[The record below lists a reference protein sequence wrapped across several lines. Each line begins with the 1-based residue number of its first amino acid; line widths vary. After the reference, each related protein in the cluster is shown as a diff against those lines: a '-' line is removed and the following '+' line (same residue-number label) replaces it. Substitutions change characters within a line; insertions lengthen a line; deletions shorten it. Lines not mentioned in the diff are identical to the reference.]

1 MHASFSR
8 RLPPLAA
15 AIALLLL
22 IPAAI
27 ARAIPVEIGLTSLRA
42 IQTSLPNKAD
52 EQAFLLVTGVA
63 SGKEFSQHLPA
74 DQPSWTIGPKKP
86 VASDKQPIALWKG
99 ELGDGEFALVTVAL
113 FQGKSPDAAKVKEF
127 ESKLADS
134 NKSAAARSK
143 PRLAKAEFDNLHD
156 DTLHAQQKLITT
168 VKKILPHD
176 KDNPDH
182 YGGLFDILVWNNA
195 GQSQK
200 RVDPV
205 GLTFGEHYGVDPK
218 IYTKIKNTRAN
229 VMIKDDATGEWAEQQ
244 VTPLNDDQDAL
255 RVKML
260 ETELIKTGPEPAK
273 NTIDYLAEIQVK
285 ANGKA
290 LKWELG
296 GIQTGPSDLHTY
308 WDFAE

>member
-1 MHASFSR
+1 MQPPR
-8 RLPPLAA
+8 RLTFLAA
-15 AIALLLL
+15 AIALL
-22 IPAAI
+22 IPAL
-27 ARAIPVEIGLTSLRA
+27 ARAVPVEIDLTSLRA

-52 EQAFLLVTGVA
+52 EQAFLFVTGVA
-63 SGKEFSQHLPA
+63 GGKEFSQHLPA

-86 VASDKQPIALWKG
+86 VAGEKQPLPLWKG
-99 ELGDGEFALVTVAL
+99 DLGDGEFALVTVVL
-113 FQGKSPDAAKVKEF
+113 FQGKAPDSAKVKEF
-127 ESKLADS
+127 ESKLADAD
-134 NKSAAARSK
+134 KTGGRTK
-143 PRLAKAEFDNLHD
+143 PKLAKADFDNLHD
-156 DTLHAQQKLITT
+156 ETLKAQQKLVTG

-195 GQSQK
+195 GQIQK

-260 ETELIKTGPEPAK
+260 ETELIKSGAEPAK
-273 NTIDYLAEIQVK
+273 NTTDYLAEIQVK
-285 ANGKA
+285 VSGKP
-290 LKWELG
+290 LKWDLG

>member
-1 MHASFSR
+1 MHASSRR
-8 RLPPLAA
+8 RLPFLAA
-15 AIALLLL
+15 LIALLV
-22 IPAAI
+22 PAAT
-27 ARAIPVEIGLTSLRA
+27 RAVPVEIDLTSLRA

-52 EQAFLLVTGVA
+52 EQAFLIVTGVA

-86 VASDKQPIALWKG
+86 VASEKQPIALWKG

-113 FQGKSPDAAKVKEF
+113 FQGKSADSPKVKEF
-127 ESKLADS
+127 ESKLADA
-134 NKSAAARSK
+134 NKAAGDRAK
-143 PRLAKAEFDNLHD
+143 PKLNKAQFDNLHD
-156 DTLHAQQKLITT
+156 ETLHARQKLVTG

-182 YGGLFDILVWNNA
+182 YGGLFDVLVWNNG
-195 GQSQK
+195 GQIQK

-229 VMIKDDATGEWAEQQ
+229 VMVKDDATGEWAEQQ

-260 ETELIKTGPEPAK
+260 ETELVKTGPEPAK
-273 NTIDYLAEIQVK
+273 NTTDYLAEIQVK
-285 ANGKA
+285 ISGKP
-290 LKWELG
+290 LKWDLG